1 MAKDRVIT
9 GFGPSSLTVES
20 TGNTGWIRF
29 GPFIGNTFG
38 LRPVF
43 SHTSVG
49 AGAVLMHG
57 QLHAGASSGL
67 STAGAITLIAAR
79 QSSQSGTQVKSTSA
93 LIVNWVRAR
102 STELPSGKSVVL
114 HFSAVV

>member
-9 GFGPSSLTVES
+9 GFGPSSVTVSS

-29 GPFIGNTFG
+29 GPFVGNTFG
-38 LRPVF
+38 MRPVF
-43 SHTSVG
+43 SATSVG
-49 AGAVLMHG
+49 GGAVVTQG

-79 QSSQSGTQVKSTSA
+79 NSSQSGTQLKSTSA
-93 LIVNWVRAR
+93 LLVSWVRFR
-102 STELPSGKSVVL
+102 STELASGETVVC
-114 HFSAVV
+114 HFSAVA